1 MADYE
6 TVKNFTKLAKI
17 GSGLSL
23 SALFPA
29 VFVPKRCEPNCTQAH
44 CNVNMVV
51 WNNFW
56 NFQKFAFYWD
66 LEAYDV

>member
-6 TVKNFTKLAKI
+6 TVKNFTRLAKI

-29 VFVPKRCEPNCTQAH
+29 GFVPKRCKLNCTLTQ
-44 CNVNMVV
+44 CNLNIVV
-51 WNNFW
+51 WNSFW
-56 NFQKFAFYWD
+56 NIQQFVFY
-66 LEAYDV
+66 